1 MSEDIPW
8 VIGLTDEEVEQLRKQ
23 KHELTQYG
31 KEKIRQLMNRTM
43 TETIKETLTK
53 IKEVADEILER
64 HKNSTVRYG
73 GVNYADLYV
82 EDVSY
87 NLHLDGDETYSV
99 LIEECSPTAYELQ
112 EYMVECLKDKLG
124 FYVDVILEW

>member
-1 MSEDIPW
+1 MM
-8 VIGLTDEEVEQLRKQ
+8 TD
-23 KHELTQYG
+23 
-31 KEKIRQLMNRTM
+31 
-43 TETIKETLTK
+43 TIKIK
-53 IKEVADEILER
+53 IKTIKAVADAILKT
-64 HKNSTVRYG
+64 HKNSTETFA

-82 EDVSY
+82 RDVSY
-87 NLHLDGDETYSV
+87 NLNLDGEETYSV

>member
-1 MSEDIPW
+1 
-8 VIGLTDEEVEQLRKQ
+8 
-23 KHELTQYG
+23 
-31 KEKIRQLMNRTM
+31 M

-53 IKEVADEILER
+53 IKEVADEILET
-64 HKNSTVRYG
+64 HKNSVLKLGGIRYG

-99 LIEECSPTAYELQ
+99 LIEECSPTAYDFCEF
-112 EYMVECLKDKLG
+112 MVECLKDKLG
-124 FYVDVILEW
+124 FDVDVVLEW